1 MKKTIEQKLH
11 SRRLTPPNKIIYNLL
26 GYLWKFTI
34 SKKYNLKYEFID
46 NIKDEPGSFIL
57 ISNHASR
64 LDYIFTA
71 IPLLPKTLN
80 YVAGYNEFFRSH
92 LHGVFKLLN
101 VIPKKNFTPDIY
113 TITEIKRV
121 INKKGRVCIF
131 PEGMSSISGHSQPV
145 ALGSAKLFKFLKVPV
160 YLAHIDGGYLTSPK
174 YNLNDRLGEVKVTYK
189 KLFDVDSLNKLSNE
203 EITSILNKEV
213 VMDDYAFNKHNHI
226 YYKSNE
232 ICKNIH
238 QLLYKCPNC
247 KEEFKMN
254 SDNNSLFCPTCGF
267 KITMDNYYDLYDI
280 NHNKLDYTPSDLF
293 DKQRKDVINEIK
305 NNNFYLEDEV
315 EIGFLPKYK
324 FLKKL
329 KTSNIEGKGL
339 LRIDHSGISF
349 TGKRNNE
356 EFNFKINLKDV
367 PTYGM
372 CTDCSRFY
380 TFVGGEFIEFYPK
393 RNSVIK
399 WFLVTEELHRLH
411 GGLWLDYNK

>member
-1 MKKTIEQKLH
+1 
-11 SRRLTPPNKIIYNLL
+11 
-26 GYLWKFTI
+26 
-34 SKKYNLKYEFID
+34 
-46 NIKDEPGSFIL
+46 
-57 ISNHASR
+57 
-64 LDYIFTA
+64 
-71 IPLLPKTLN
+71 
-80 YVAGYNEFFRSH
+80 
-92 LHGVFKLLN
+92 
-101 VIPKKNFTPDIY
+101 
-113 TITEIKRV
+113 
-121 INKKGRVCIF
+121 
-131 PEGMSSISGHSQPV
+131 
-145 ALGSAKLFKFLKVPV
+145 
-160 YLAHIDGGYLTSPK
+160 
-174 YNLNDRLGEVKVTYK
+174 
-189 KLFDVDSLNKLSNE
+189 
-203 EITSILNKEV
+203 
-213 VMDDYAFNKHNHI
+213 
-226 YYKSNE
+226 
-232 ICKNIH
+232 
-238 QLLYKCPNC
+238 
-247 KEEFKMN
+247 MN

-411 GGLWLDYNK
+411 GGLWLDYDK